1 MSEEKQQA
9 SSDRI
14 ALFDI
19 KKIAGSFPA
28 TADTML
34 IDTRL
39 TDEHHASSRVFRVYR
54 PTPAHYHAT
63 CDEYLLVISG
73 RATFF
78 LGDGSPFEVGPGQ
91 LIFFKQNT
99 IHGTPELLEEPF
111 VVLAVDTPGA
121 TRRTSSSSTRPT
133 APPTASSRTRAP
145 TELRP
150 SFSEIA
156 ARPLSS

>member
-1 MSEEKQQA
+1 MTENKEQTSPNSK
-9 SSDRI
+9 

-19 KKIAGSFPA
+19 KKIATNFPE
-28 TADTML
+28 TANTML

-63 CDEYLLVISG
+63 CDEYLFVVSG

-78 LGDGSPFEVGPGQ
+78 LGDAPPFEVGPGQ

-99 IHGTPELLEEPF
+99 VHGTPEILEEPF
-111 VVLAVDTPGA
+111 VVLAVDTP
-121 TRRTSSSSTRPT
+121 RRDPKDIIFINPADGTP
-133 APPTASSRTRAP
+133 
-145 TELRP
+145 E
-150 SFSEIA
+150 SFIQEK
-156 ARPLSS
+156 RLY